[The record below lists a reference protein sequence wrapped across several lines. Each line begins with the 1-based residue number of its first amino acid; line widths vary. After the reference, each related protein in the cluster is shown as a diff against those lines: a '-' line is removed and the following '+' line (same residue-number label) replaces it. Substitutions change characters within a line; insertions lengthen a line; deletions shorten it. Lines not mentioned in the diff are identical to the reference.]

1 MNPKLIAC
9 LGCLGVSTLAATAAH
24 AAATGGFIALLDEK
38 NSATDSPSSVVFY
51 DVDDMTHPLFAAF
64 IGFEADGE
72 EPTSMT
78 VDPNTGDV
86 YVVARD
92 SGTADGSTFDTE
104 VGGGQD
110 GIGDLDIYK
119 IDFQAAYDHWAANYQ
134 GAGAGGSDVYVTY
147 GRDAN
152 SDLAHT
158 NYQTAGP
165 YVSTKIGEVAR
176 SAGQSGVY
184 YDGRLEFVDEN
195 TLIYLDASTDDTGAP
210 GTDVRVKA
218 FTRVSTSPGAATWTP
233 GSEEGGFNFSSSTE
247 SWESVLLGEL
257 NLDFGGSASDI
268 GAGNADTA
276 MVINQN
282 GVTGFWVVEDDG
294 SGDDLA
300 FFEITN
306 FTGTAGN
313 GLREF
318 NIEFDPINNPGE
330 YLDTLAADQNPSVDP
345 SSNDGDVRRIF
356 VDANGNLVMTESG
369 FYDDPQ
375 TEPAVQVL
383 NIVSM
388 DDGNGRIELGD
399 WDANI
404 LMDLTGLTDDDGLV
418 TDDRMSIL
426 DTYNNVLYV
435 YDSDT
440 PTDGGSYNQDWYMID
455 LDTGVTS
462 FIVQDVDNIISYSF
476 GDDTAEYFCLGCAV
490 ALDGDLNGDG
500 FVGLDDL
507 DIVLGNWNQN
517 VTAGDW
523 LQGDPSGDGFV
534 GLDDLD
540 FILGNWN
547 AGTPPTASVVPEP
560 ASLALF
566 TIAGLSALARRRSN
580 A

>member
-1 MNPKLIAC
+1 MNSKWIAC
-9 LGCLGVSTLAATAAH
+9 LGYLGVTALAASASH
-24 AAATGGFIALLDEK
+24 AAATGGFIAMLDEK
-38 NSATDSPSSVVFY
+38 NSNTDSTGSVVFY
-51 DVDDMTHPLFAAF
+51 DVDDLSHPLFAVF
-64 IGFEADGE
+64 LGFEANSE
-72 EPTSMT
+72 EVTSMT

-86 YVVARD
+86 YVVGFD
-92 SGTADGSTFDTE
+92 SGVADGVTYDTE
-104 VGGGQD
+104 LGGGQD
-110 GIGDLDIYK
+110 GIGDLDLYK
-119 IDFQAAYDHWAANYQ
+119 IDFQGAYDHWAANYQ

-147 GRDAN
+147 GRSALSELN
-152 SDLAHT
+152 LT

-165 YVSTKIGEVAR
+165 YFTTKIGEVAR

-184 YDGRLEFVDEN
+184 FDGRLEFYDEN
-195 TLIYLDASTDDTGAP
+195 TLIWLDAPTADTGAD

-218 FTRVSTSPGAATWTP
+218 FTRVSTSPGAATWTS

-257 NLDFGGSASDI
+257 HLDFGGSASDM
-268 GAGNADTA
+268 GAGNSDTA

-282 GVTGFWVVEDDG
+282 GVTGIWVVEDDG
-294 SGDDLA
+294 TGDDIA

-345 SSNDGDVRRIF
+345 STNDGDVRRIF

-369 FYDDPQ
+369 YFDDPQ
-375 TEPAVQVL
+375 TEPSVQVL

-388 DDGNGRIELGD
+388 DDGNGRIELGT
-399 WDANI
+399 WNANI
-404 LMDLTGLTDDDGLV
+404 LMDMTGLTDDDSLV
-418 TDDRMSIL
+418 TDERMSIL

-440 PTDGGSYNQDWYMID
+440 PTDGGSYDQDWYMID
-455 LDTGVTS
+455 LNTGVTS
-462 FIVQDVDNIISYSF
+462 FVTLNVDNIVSYSF
-476 GDDTAEYFCLGCAV
+476 GDDTSEYFCLGCTV

-517 VTAGDW
+517 VTAGDL

-540 FILGNWN
+540 VVLNNWN
-547 AGTPPTASVVPEP
+547 AGTPPAASVVPEP